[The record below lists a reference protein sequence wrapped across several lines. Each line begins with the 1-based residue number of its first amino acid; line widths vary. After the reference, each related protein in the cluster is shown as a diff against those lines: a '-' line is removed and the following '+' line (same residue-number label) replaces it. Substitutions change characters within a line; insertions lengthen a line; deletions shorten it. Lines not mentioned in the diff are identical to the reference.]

1 MDVGERIR
9 LLREKEGF
17 SQNELAGRA
26 DVSQTH
32 LRRVELGQA
41 GITFDHLQ
49 MVCDAFGITLKE
61 FFDVDASQDDFVGAI
76 ANLTPKQKQLLM
88 AFLKSL

>member
-1 MDVGERIR
+1 MT
-9 LLREKEGF
+9 LL
-17 SQNELAGRA
+17 QNNKFFISSIFFVFFNSAGGA
-26 DVSQTH
+26 FVS
-32 LRRVELGQA
+32 
-41 GITFDHLQ
+41 I
-49 MVCDAFGITLKE
+49 KE